1 MTKVIIIQGG
11 NLDSYYERTME
22 MLRLKYHTYPEP
34 AYRKELPTLTE
45 SMRIDMGYY
54 EEMARQAAI
63 EANIDPNTPIG
74 KLVV

>member
-1 MTKVIIIQGG
+1 
-11 NLDSYYERTME
+11 
-22 MLRLKYHTYPEP
+22 
-34 AYRKELPTLTE
+34 
-45 SMRIDMGYY
+45 MGYY